1 MAGYCEPSD
10 LYDFGL
16 PRGAVPNPG
25 RLLDAVDVALDWVAL
40 DVHGFALGDPVLFRA
55 EAGGSLPGGLAEGV
69 SYYAKPLDE
78 SHFQVSATD
87 GGPAID
93 LTSSG
98 SNTLVISPLPVAAA
112 IEWGART
119 IDDMLPAHVVPLAAP
134 YPPVIVA
141 TNAELAA
148 GKLAARGGFVSK
160 ALSDIIA
167 GAQKKLDRWAK
178 NVEIRGENAPQP
190 AQGAAVATAAA
201 VPVDDVRGWIRFGG
215 L

>member
-25 RLLDAVDVALDWVAL
+25 RLLDAVDVALDWMAL
-40 DVHGFALGDPVLFRA
+40 DVHGFALDDPVMFRA
-55 EAGGSLPGGLAEGV
+55 EAGGALPGGLSQGV
-69 SYYAKPLDE
+69 SYFAIPIDE
-78 SHFQVSATD
+78 SHFQVSATA
-87 GGPAID
+87 GGAPID

-98 SNTLVISPLPVAAA
+98 VTVLAISPLPIAAA

-119 IDDMLPAHVVPLAAP
+119 IDDMLPAHAVPLVAP
-134 YPPVIVA
+134 YPPIIVA

-148 GKLAARGGFVSK
+148 GKLATRGGYVSK

-178 NVEIRGENAPQP
+178 NVEIRGENAPIP
-190 AQGAAVATAAA
+190 VQGAAVATAIPAQ
-201 VPVDDVRGWIRFGG
+201 VDDSRGWFRWGIF
-215 L
+215 

>member
-1 MAGYCEPSD
+1 LPGYCEPSD

-25 RLLDAVDVALDWVAL
+25 RLLHSVDVALDWIAL
-40 DVHGFALGDPVLFRA
+40 DVHGFALDDPVLFRA
-55 EAGGSLPGGLAEGV
+55 EAGGALPGGLAEGV
-69 SYYAKPLDE
+69 SYFAIPIDE
-78 SHFQVSATD
+78 SHFQVSATA
-87 GGPAID
+87 GGAPID

-98 SNTLVISPLPVAAA
+98 STVLVISPLPVAAA

-119 IDDMLPAHVVPLAAP
+119 IDDMLPAHVVPLASP
-134 YPPVIVA
+134 YPPIVVA

-148 GKLAARGGFVSK
+148 GKLATRGGYVSK

-167 GAQKKLDRWAK
+167 GAQKKLERWAK

-190 AQGAAVATAAA
+190 AQGAAVATAVA
-201 VPVDDVRGWIRFGG
+201 VPADDVRGWFRWGS

>member
-25 RLLDAVDVALDWVAL
+25 RLLDAVDVALDWCAL
-40 DVHGFALGDPVLFRA
+40 DVHGFALDDPVMFRA
-55 EAGGSLPGGLAEGV
+55 EAGGSLPGGLAEGIT
-69 SYYAKPLDE
+69 YFAKPIDE
-78 SHFQVSATD
+78 SHFQVSATA
-87 GGPAID
+87 GGAAID
-93 LTSSG
+93 LTSPGESV
-98 SNTLVISPLPVAAA
+98 LAISPLPIAAA

-119 IDDMLPAHVVPLAAP
+119 IDDMLPAHVVPLTAP
-134 YPPVIVA
+134 YPPIIVA

-148 GKLAARGGFVSK
+148 GKLATRAGFVSK
-160 ALSDIIA
+160 ALSDIIG

-178 NVEIRGENAPQP
+178 NVEIRGDNAPLP
-190 AQGAAVATAAA
+190 AQGAAVATAIAA
-201 VPVDDVRGWIRFGG
+201 PVDDVRGWFRFGV